1 MTLSVTQLVYVLVGV
16 SLTLYGL
23 WQVMPAVKLPAWPAS
38 KPSGPTLEQDRQTVL
53 AIAGRLVGNPKAV
66 SLCEQLLHEMLRG
79 PGAPSEPER
88 RLL

>member
-53 AIAGRLVGNPKAV
+53 AIAGRLVGNQKAV
-66 SLCEQLLHEMLRG
+66 SLCEQLLHEMLR
-79 PGAPSEPER
+79 SEPEQT
-88 RLL
+88 